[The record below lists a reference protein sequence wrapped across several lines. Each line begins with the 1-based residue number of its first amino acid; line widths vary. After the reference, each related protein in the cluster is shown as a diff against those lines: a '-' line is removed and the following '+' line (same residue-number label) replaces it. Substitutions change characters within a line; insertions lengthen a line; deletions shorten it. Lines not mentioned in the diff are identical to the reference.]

1 MALGVMLVVA
11 VMVVGNLIENYFKT
25 GTGLGYNLVIG
36 KKGGEYQLVL
46 NTVYYLGRPIENIP
60 WSYYKEFLPAAKRS
74 DRKDGKF
81 APWVDKAVPCNL
93 GDYDGQ
99 FRVVGTTPDFFGT
112 LEPTP
117 GQKFQFTAGENFTQD
132 DYFSGVVGAVVAQ
145 QTGLRVGDKIKP
157 SHAAADGHV
166 HNEQFTVT
174 GILER
179 TGTPIDRA
187 LFINIEGFFLLRG
200 HALEGDPTQPGGGH
214 AHPHDDENSGNRDGG
229 TKDDTSTAESTR
241 SRRPIPITTV
251 PNKNPAPPKSSI
263 LRKKITRRT
272 MIQSMPLPRR
282 TITSTA
288 SRMRITIMNTSTT
301 NTNTT
306 TNRCP
311 KKREVTAV
319 LVLTKS
325 IAGLP
330 PEATVGSIYKA
341 INEDVVAQAVQPIRV
356 IYEFLSTFLNRCSSC
371 FWY

>member
-1 MALGVMLVVA
+1 MSLWKIAWRSIQQRSLASTLTGVSMALGVMLVVA

-60 WSYYKEFLPAAKRS
+60 WSYYKEFLPASKRS

-81 APWVDKAVPCNL
+81 AWVDKAVPCNL
-93 GDYDGQ
+93 GDYYGQ

-117 GQKFQFTAGENFTQD
+117 GQSFQFTAGVNFTQD

-145 QTGLRVGDKIKP
+145 QTGLRVGDKFKP

-166 HNEQFTVT
+166 HDEQFTVT

-200 HALEGDPTQPGGGH
+200 HALEGDPTQPGGGRVICIKMKYPGF
-214 AHPHDDENSGNRDGG
+214 A
-229 TKDDTSTAESTR
+229 TAAEATEGPKKLPAG
-241 SRRPIPITTV
+241 RRRIPIIMITRT
-251 PNKNPAPPKSSI
+251 KATLKSKIS
-263 LRKKITRRT
+263 RKTITRRIT
-272 MIQSMPLPRR
+272 IRLTPPPHR
-282 TITSTA
+282 TITSTLA
-288 SRMRITIMNTSTT
+288 RMLITIIHTPTT
-301 NTNTT
+301 RTNTT
-306 TNRCP
+306 ITNRCP
-311 KKREVTAV
+311 
-319 LVLTKS
+319 TKN
-325 IAGLP
+325 G
-330 PEATVGSIYKA
+330 K
-341 INEDVVAQAVQPIRV
+341 
-356 IYEFLSTFLNRCSSC
+356 
-371 FWY
+371 